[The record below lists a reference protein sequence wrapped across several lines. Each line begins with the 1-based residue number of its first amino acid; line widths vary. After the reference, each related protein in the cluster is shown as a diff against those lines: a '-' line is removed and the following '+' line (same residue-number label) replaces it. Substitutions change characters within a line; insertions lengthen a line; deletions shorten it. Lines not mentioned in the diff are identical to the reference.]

1 MYFGRGPFLTSRSL
15 PGHSAIQWWLSEPL
29 HRQGGQYVANT
40 RQWHTRPRRH
50 EHHGRWGRDAGR
62 LERPHHPAPGQ
73 NRRWPC
79 RSGAHHRSPGSVLN
93 GCATGGP
100 HERVQH
106 PGGGPGLGM
115 HRAGEQQKKQASISS
130 FETAHWRL
138 SGRNRQSRH
147 CLLRLIDAMEH
158 ATELQAALHT
168 IHLRSPDP
176 LAMARFYSRAYG
188 MSLDAVAGG
197 YACCGPG
204 RSVQISR
211 GPVKQ
216 LGFAQF
222 MLHSDAAWQ
231 ALRQRVRAPAQAPLP
246 AHCAAGGAGGAGAA
260 VAWRDPDGNLIV
272 FTAPGGGA
280 APGPDAGLPAAML
293 QHFALRTP
301 QLPQMLAFY
310 TGQLG
315 LVLMACFDPLSFEVP
330 DWACMKTGGDHM
342 ARLREPIVWGLGRHG
357 PGNDVFF
364 MVRDPDGNLVEISSE
379 IEHCEPGRA
388 VGEWPHE
395 ERTLNRWGP
404 AISRG

>member
-1 MYFGRGPFLTSRSL
+1 
-15 PGHSAIQWWLSEPL
+15 
-29 HRQGGQYVANT
+29 
-40 RQWHTRPRRH
+40 
-50 EHHGRWGRDAGR
+50 
-62 LERPHHPAPGQ
+62 
-73 NRRWPC
+73 
-79 RSGAHHRSPGSVLN
+79 
-93 GCATGGP
+93 
-100 HERVQH
+100 
-106 PGGGPGLGM
+106 
-115 HRAGEQQKKQASISS
+115 
-130 FETAHWRL
+130 
-138 SGRNRQSRH
+138 
-147 CLLRLIDAMEH
+147 MEH

-315 LVLMACFDPLSFEVP
+315 LVLSDLVRDPEGRLRACFLRSDPLHHALALFLAPMACFDHLSFEVP
-330 DWACMKTGGDHM
+330 DWACMKTWGDHM

-379 IEHCEPGRA
+379 IEHCGPGRA

-404 AISRG
+404 AISRS

>member
-1 MYFGRGPFLTSRSL
+1 
-15 PGHSAIQWWLSEPL
+15 
-29 HRQGGQYVANT
+29 
-40 RQWHTRPRRH
+40 
-50 EHHGRWGRDAGR
+50 
-62 LERPHHPAPGQ
+62 
-73 NRRWPC
+73 
-79 RSGAHHRSPGSVLN
+79 
-93 GCATGGP
+93 
-100 HERVQH
+100 
-106 PGGGPGLGM
+106 
-115 HRAGEQQKKQASISS
+115 
-130 FETAHWRL
+130 
-138 SGRNRQSRH
+138 
-147 CLLRLIDAMEH
+147 MEH

-188 MSLDAVAGG
+188 MSLDAGAGG
-197 YACCGPG
+197 YACCRPG
-204 RSVQISR
+204 RPVQISR

-246 AHCAAGGAGGAGAA
+246 AHCAAGGAGGGGGAVPRRGPGGQLIVFYRPRGGGGGGGGAA

-315 LVLMACFDPLSFEVP
+315 LVLSDLVRDPEGRLRACFLRSDPLHHALALFLAPMACFDHLSFEVP
-330 DWACMKTGGDHM
+330 DWACMKTWGDHM
-342 ARLREPIVWGLGRHG
+342 APLRQPILFGLGLLRPPVFRGPRLGLHEALGRPYGAAARAYRLGSGAPWAGQRCVLHG
-357 PGNDVFF
+357 ARPGWQSG
-364 MVRDPDGNLVEISSE
+364 RDFVGD
-379 IEHCEPGRA
+379 RA
-388 VGEWPHE
+388 LRTWPC
-395 ERTLNRWGP
+395 RRRMAP
-404 AISRG
+404 

>member
-1 MYFGRGPFLTSRSL
+1 
-15 PGHSAIQWWLSEPL
+15 
-29 HRQGGQYVANT
+29 
-40 RQWHTRPRRH
+40 
-50 EHHGRWGRDAGR
+50 
-62 LERPHHPAPGQ
+62 
-73 NRRWPC
+73 
-79 RSGAHHRSPGSVLN
+79 
-93 GCATGGP
+93 
-100 HERVQH
+100 
-106 PGGGPGLGM
+106 
-115 HRAGEQQKKQASISS
+115 
-130 FETAHWRL
+130 
-138 SGRNRQSRH
+138 
-147 CLLRLIDAMEH
+147 MEH

-211 GPVKQ
+211 GPAKQ

-231 ALRQRVRAPAQAPLP
+231 ALRQRVRAPTQAPLP
-246 AHCAAGGAGGAGAA
+246 AHCAEGGAGGAGAA

-315 LVLMACFDPLSFEVP
+315 LVLSDLVRDPEGRLRACFLRSDPLHHALALFLAPMACFDHLSFEVP
-330 DWACMKTGGDHM
+330 DWACMKTWGDHM